1 MDTSELRRALI
12 ELFPKLSVEPIEIVA
27 PISWKYNCIAYAVG
41 DVSQW
46 WGTLEQEDYW
56 PDYATRSERM
66 ESLIE
71 VFAGL
76 GYQRCEDS
84 CPESGYQKVA
94 LYEEDG
100 KWTHAAVQM
109 PSGRWRSK
117 MERGPLIEHLSPE
130 SLAGGVYG
138 HPTTYMRRP
147 VTGTA
152 TSA

>member
-1 MDTSELRRALI
+1 M
-12 ELFPKLSVEPIEIVA
+12 A
-27 PISWKYNCIAYAVG
+27 PESIRHNCIAYAAG
-41 DVSQW
+41 DMVEW
-46 WGTLEQEDYW
+46 WGIEEEDNYW

-76 GYQRCEDS
+76 GYQRYQDS
-84 CPESGYQKVA
+84 SLESGFEKVA
-94 LYEEDG
+94 LYEKDG
-100 KWTHAAVQM
+100 KWMHAAVQM

-117 MERGPLIEHLSPE
+117 MGEGPLIEHVSPE

-138 HPTTYMRRP
+138 NPTTHMRRL
-147 VTGTA
+147 TASAA